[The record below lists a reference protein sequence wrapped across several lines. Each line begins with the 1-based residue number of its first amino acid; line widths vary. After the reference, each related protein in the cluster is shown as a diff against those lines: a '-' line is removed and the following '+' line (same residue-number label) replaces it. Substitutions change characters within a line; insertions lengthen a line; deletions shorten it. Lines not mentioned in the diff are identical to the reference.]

1 MRKLFSFTVLFIL
14 IFAGSP
20 TQAQRIAFGA
30 KLGIGFPGFV
40 NEEIASQ
47 RITLATGLVG
57 SLKITDGIQLMT
69 ELGYQRKGNKFTNQ
83 VWDAKGT
90 VIADSTY
97 LVKTN
102 LDYVTVPLYLRLNFG
117 RSSKFYM
124 QLGGYYG
131 YLVHANFT
139 GMRLGE
145 MVKKVP
151 VRDGLYLHD
160 YGIVAGGGIETP
172 IRQGF
177 GVILD
182 IKYQYGLKDLN
193 KNNLILGYSNPL
205 KNKGLSMSM
214 GFYIEMD

>member
-102 LDYVTVPLYLRLNFG
+102 LDYVTV
-117 RSSKFYM
+117 
-124 QLGGYYG
+124 Q
-131 YLVHANFT
+131 
-139 GMRLGE
+139 
-145 MVKKVP
+145 
-151 VRDGLYLHD
+151 
-160 YGIVAGGGIETP
+160 
-172 IRQGF
+172 Q
-177 GVILD
+177 
-182 IKYQYGLKDLN
+182 
-193 KNNLILGYSNPL
+193 
-205 KNKGLSMSM
+205 
-214 GFYIEMD
+214 

>member
-1 MRKLFSFTVLFIL
+1 
-14 IFAGSP
+14 
-20 TQAQRIAFGA
+20 
-30 KLGIGFPGFV
+30 
-40 NEEIASQ
+40 
-47 RITLATGLVG
+47 
-57 SLKITDGIQLMT
+57 
-69 ELGYQRKGNKFTNQ
+69 
-83 VWDAKGT
+83 
-90 VIADSTY
+90 
-97 LVKTN
+97 
-102 LDYVTVPLYLRLNFG
+102 
-117 RSSKFYM
+117 M